1 MSNPPAPPCPVCSQL
16 VDRGAAYQKYG
27 REEDNTLLPPA
38 ADALVVVQDY
48 RPYGSRALQLR
59 QCPACGTY
67 YLYRTDYEYLTNG
80 SEDEQHLTRLTAAQA
95 DAYLDGSDDPMNPA
109 PARLACDAILF
120 DLDGVLIDSTPCIV
134 RHWQHWADRHGLD
147 LATIMQHAHG
157 VRTVETM
164 RAVAPHLDVAAEA
177 EQFTVREVADTDGVV
192 AIEGAAAL
200 LAALPADDWGIVT
213 SGSTALARARL
224 TRAGLPI
231 PRVLITAEQVSQG
244 KPAPDPYLAGAARL
258 GLPVERCIV
267 IEDAPAGVTSGVAA
281 GMRVVGVG
289 STHSCAE
296 LPAVGATVVT
306 DSLTGLQVLAA
317 SQGNHLTIKVTRSTE
332 GV

>member
-16 VDRGAAYQKYG
+16 ADQQSAHQKYG
-27 REEDNTLLPPA
+27 RDEDNTHLPPA
-38 ADALVVVQDY
+38 ADALVVVHDF

-67 YLYRTDYEYLTNG
+67 YLYRTDYEYLANG

-95 DAYLDGSDDPMNPA
+95 AAYLTGTDDPMNPA
-109 PARLACDAILF
+109 PPRLACDAVLF
-120 DLDGVLIDSTPCIV
+120 DLDGVLIDSTTCIV

-192 AIEGAAAL
+192 AIEGAADL
-200 LAALPADDWGIVT
+200 LAALPPDAWGIVT

-224 TRAGLPI
+224 ARAGLPI
-231 PRVLITAEQVSQG
+231 PHVLITAEQVSRG
-244 KPAPDPYLAGAARL
+244 KPSPEPYLAGASRL

-267 IEDAPAGVTSGVAA
+267 IEDAPAGVASGTAA
-281 GMRVVGVG
+281 GMRVVGIA
-289 STHSCAE
+289 STHAAAE
-296 LPAVGATVVT
+296 LLALGATVVADALT
-306 DSLTGLQVLAA
+306 DLEIHTA
-317 SQGNHLTIKVTRSTE
+317 SPKDPLHIHVRT
-332 GV
+332 